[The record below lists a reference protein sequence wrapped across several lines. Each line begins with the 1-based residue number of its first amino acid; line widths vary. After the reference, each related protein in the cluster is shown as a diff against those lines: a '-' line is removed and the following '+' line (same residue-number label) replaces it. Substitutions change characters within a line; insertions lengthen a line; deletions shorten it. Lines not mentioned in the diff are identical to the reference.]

1 MGIWENPSLITP
13 ERDSEREGE
22 CVKFREKNKNTT
34 RRRKNLRVRYPT
46 HSPFPPPRY
55 TPTLTGTHTSH
66 TPTKPGKKGG
76 GVIWRTHRLLSQLSS
91 LCLS

>member
-46 HSPFPPPRY
+46 HSPFPPATRPHSQ
-55 TPTLTGTHTSH
+55 GHTHH
-66 TPTKPGKKGG
+66 T
-76 GVIWRTHRLLSQLSS
+76 HLLNLGRKEVV
-91 LCLS
+91 